1 MSEKKSKSL
10 FLFNSL
16 YKLTVFY
23 IAIQFLFNLLV
34 LLFSSTF
41 MQLFTIKEIGSADFT
56 FNDLYY
62 RVVASEHFD
71 NDKLF
76 RIPKSTVLINTASLN
91 NSTFRL
97 ELSSL
102 MLKLEEFEPAVI
114 AVDHEFI
121 EDSTKKGTNELLET
135 ASYFGNIIFAYDP
148 NAKGYIHPEGI
159 RGNVLFPFQSSIR
172 YYRNSDSSFAFLIA
186 KQLNEKVKAFKNKQD
201 SFPIHYCSFDDGF
214 VNWKDKESK
223 LFDINFK
230 AVEATD
236 FFVEGD
242 SAYFNDLKK
251 IIKGKALILGH
262 LGSPYMNHEYDVKD
276 KFRVPVDPLAMS
288 GRERIMPGPVI
299 YANAI
304 ENYLHP
310 EEMFYEFKGFWS
322 VLLQQ
327 IAYIL
332 FLAFVLF
339 VDISPKLKIFKLISL
354 GILSILSLFFVIQM
368 MRWGIYITMGTT
380 LLQLLIIE
388 ELSQLLEPY
397 YDEPCE
403 IEFQSFL
410 NIENNESI

>member
-10 FLFNSL
+10 FLFNSI

-23 IAIQFLFNLLV
+23 IAIQILFNLLV

-76 RIPKSTVLINTASLN
+76 RIPKSTVLINTGSLDN
-91 NSTFRL
+91 NNFRFQ
-97 ELSSL
+97 LSSL
-102 MLKLEEFEPAVI
+102 LMKLEEFEPAVI
-114 AVDHEFI
+114 SVDIEFTD
-121 EDSTKKGTNELLET
+121 DSTKTGTKELLGT

-148 NAKGYIHPEGI
+148 NTKGFLKPDGI
-159 RGNVLFPFQSSIR
+159 RGNILFPYQSSIR

-186 KQLNEKVKAFKNKQD
+186 KQINEKVKALRNKED
-201 SFPIHYCSFDDGF
+201 SFPIHYCSYAKGF
-214 VNWKDKESK
+214 VHWKDEESS
-223 LFDINFK
+223 LYDINFK
-230 AVEATD
+230 AIEATD
-236 FFVEGD
+236 FFVEAD
-242 SAYFNDLKK
+242 SVYFDDLKK
-251 IIKGKALILGH
+251 LIKGKALILGH
-262 LGSPYMNHEYDVKD
+262 LGSPHMDHEFDVED
-276 KFRVPVDPLAMS
+276 KFCVPVDPLVMS
-288 GRERIMPGPVI
+288 GREKIMPGPVI
-299 YANAI
+299 HANAI
-304 ENYLHP
+304 ENFLHP

-322 VLLQQ
+322 GLLQQ

-354 GILSILSLFFVIQM
+354 GILSILSLFFVIEM

-403 IEFQSFL
+403 IEFQSIL